1 MRFFIF
7 LVRKKRKNDKKKIEL
22 ALLRLQSKSECSAT
36 FYTTLART
44 LKDMVQI
51 YQMMVI
57 LIFFSCIR

>member
-7 LVRKKRKNDKKKIEL
+7 LVRKKGKIIKNRYYKAMI
-22 ALLRLQSKSECSAT
+22 RLQSKSECSAT

-51 YQMMVI
+51 YQIMVI